1 MIIDGKAVAAK
12 VRDEVKAGAAAF
24 AARAGRPPRLDV
36 VLVGDDPASHV
47 YVRNKEKAAHE
58 VGFAGGVHRLP
69 AATTQLDLLA
79 KVRALS
85 DAHDVDGILVQ
96 LPLPAH
102 LDALAVIDALDPR
115 KDVDGL
121 HPVNAGLLW
130 VGRKGLRPC
139 TPLGSMRLL
148 DETGVKL
155 DGARA
160 IVVGRSNLVGK
171 PIAAMLLERNATV
184 TLAHSRTS
192 DLAARVAEAEVVI
205 AAVGRAE
212 LIRGDWIRPDA
223 VVIDIGINRGS
234 DGKLVGDVEFAAAAA
249 RARAITPVPGGVGPM
264 TIAMLLANTLAAA
277 EARHG

>member
-1 MIIDGKAVAAK
+1 
-12 VRDEVKAGAAAF
+12 
-24 AARAGRPPRLDV
+24 
-36 VLVGDDPASHV
+36 
-47 YVRNKEKAAHE
+47 
-58 VGFAGGVHRLP
+58 
-69 AATTQLDLLA
+69 
-79 KVRALS
+79 
-85 DAHDVDGILVQ
+85 
-96 LPLPAH
+96 
-102 LDALAVIDALDPR
+102 
-115 KDVDGL
+115 
-121 HPVNAGLLW
+121 
-130 VGRKGLRPC
+130 
-139 TPLGSMRLL
+139 MRLL